1 LTQVPF
7 DTFPPAQD
15 DLLCRTLVGVMMG
28 LLPTADG
35 NFVAAYDEL
44 HGSGDFITAR
54 DAIMALGDGVDFDG
68 ARAVP
73 AGPVCAAVQ
82 EGPQPEA
89 VWRTAAKDHFIGD
102 TNPVAVKA
110 GDMIIVSIENATRED
125 LSAGIQDVSA
135 IFGGD
140 RSATPQPLHGC
151 PGFAV
156 SMGLLYGAVTA
167 MLQDAAARQG

>member
-1 LTQVPF
+1 
-7 DTFPPAQD
+7 
-15 DLLCRTLVGVMMG
+15 
-28 LLPTADG
+28 
-35 NFVAAYDEL
+35 
-44 HGSGDFITAR
+44 
-54 DAIMALGDGVDFDG
+54 
-68 ARAVP
+68 
-73 AGPVCAAVQ
+73 
-82 EGPQPEA
+82 
-89 VWRTAAKDHFIGD
+89 
-102 TNPVAVKA
+102 
-110 GDMIIVSIENATRED
+110 MIIVSIENATRED